1 MKKSQ
6 RDKQRKEALRAYT
19 LINRA
24 TTITRIT
31 AKTGNETDR
40 DKLQDLETLKRAFQ
54 AMEHP
59 EKVKFDPAGFKTR
72 ARKPENIEKAY
83 KEYKESYYYNALGVD
98 RARID
103 KAIHLIFSMISYPN
117 QLIYNYD
124 ICDITDYYEHLQHGI
139 NQYIENI

>member
-6 RDKQRKEALRAYT
+6 RVKQRKEALRAYT

-40 DKLQDLETLKRAFQ
+40 DKLKDLETLKRAFQ

-98 RARID
+98 RAQID
-103 KAIHLIFSMISYPN
+103 KAINLIFSMISYPN

-124 ICDITDYYEHLQHGI
+124 ICDITDYYYNLQQGI
-139 NQYIENI
+139 SNYIENA

>member
-6 RDKQRKEALRAYT
+6 REQQRKQAQRAYT

-31 AKTGNETDR
+31 AKTGNAADR
-40 DKLQDLETLKRAFQ
+40 DKLRELETLKKAFE

-59 EKVKFDPAGFKTR
+59 EKVKFDPTGFKTR

-98 RARID
+98 RAQID
-103 KAIHLIFSMISYPN
+103 KAINLIFSMISYPN
-117 QLIYNYD
+117 QLIHNYD
-124 ICDITDYYEHLQHGI
+124 IYDITEYYYNLQQGI
-139 NQYIENI
+139 SNYIENA

>member
-24 TTITRIT
+24 TTITRIN

-40 DKLQDLETLKRAFQ
+40 DKLKDLETLKRAFQ

-98 RARID
+98 RAQID
-103 KAIHLIFSMISYPN
+103 KAINLIFSMISYPN

-124 ICDITDYYEHLQHGI
+124 ICDITDYYYNLQQGI
-139 NQYIENI
+139 SNYIENA

>member
-6 RDKQRKEALRAYT
+6 RDKQRKEAQRAYT

-31 AKTGNETDR
+31 AKTGNAADR
-40 DKLQDLETLKRAFQ
+40 DKLRELETLKKAFE

-59 EKVKFDPAGFKTR
+59 EKVKFDPTGFKTR

-83 KEYKESYYYNALGVD
+83 KEYKESYFYNALGVD
-98 RARID
+98 RAQID
-103 KAIHLIFSMISYPN
+103 KAINLIFSMISYPN

-124 ICDITDYYEHLQHGI
+124 ICDITDYYYNLQQGI
-139 NQYIENI
+139 SNYIENA

>member
-6 RDKQRKEALRAYT
+6 RDKRRKEALRAYT

-40 DKLQDLETLKRAFQ
+40 DKLKDLETLKRAFQ

-98 RARID
+98 RAQID
-103 KAIHLIFSMISYPN
+103 KAINLIFSMISYPN

-124 ICDITDYYEHLQHGI
+124 ICDITDYYYNLQQGI
-139 NQYIENI
+139 SNYIENA

>member
-6 RDKQRKEALRAYT
+6 REKQRKQAQRAYT

-31 AKTGNETDR
+31 AKTGNAADGE
-40 DKLQDLETLKRAFQ
+40 KLKELETLKRAFQ

-59 EKVKFDPAGFKTR
+59 EKVKFDPTGFKTR
-72 ARKPENIEKAY
+72 ARKPENIAKAY

-98 RARID
+98 RSQID
-103 KAIHLIFSMISYPN
+103 KAIHIIFSMISYPN

-124 ICDITDYYEHLQHGI
+124 IYDITEYYHDLQQGI
-139 NQYIENI
+139 NAYIESA

>member
-40 DKLQDLETLKRAFQ
+40 DKLKDLETLKRAFQ

-98 RARID
+98 RAQID
-103 KAIHLIFSMISYPN
+103 KAINLIFSMISYPN

-124 ICDITDYYEHLQHGI
+124 ICDITDYYYNLQQGI
-139 NQYIENI
+139 SNYIENA